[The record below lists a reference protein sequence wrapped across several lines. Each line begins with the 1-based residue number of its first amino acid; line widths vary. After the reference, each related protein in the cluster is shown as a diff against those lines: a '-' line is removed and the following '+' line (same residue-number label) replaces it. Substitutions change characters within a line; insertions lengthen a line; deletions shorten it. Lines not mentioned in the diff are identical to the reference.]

1 MKKRVEDINNRSGS
15 EDSADGN
22 DEAENEADDEIDDE
36 MKCKLDSKSKA
47 LLILSQDLM
56 SCQRERD
63 EYKLMAEQIRDKYSR
78 LKKVLL
84 TTSTEQLMMSSQ
96 GLMGSASIP
105 LTQVLLELTD
115 QNKFL
120 LFEVEELKSKLSDS
134 ESDLKLLRE
143 QLRNLR
149 NIQRF
154 ESDGEPLGT
163 LRAESTM
170 SSQGLVDEAILEQ
183 LESFRNKVLL
193 MERDLQLI
201 LEEKEELI
209 CSRDGYKRKVQRLN
223 QQLNQLL
230 NSKTDQIQEGKNSIL
245 DIDSVV
251 TENLFLKEKLKA
263 LEEEKRLNVS
273 TMNKYKALLEKSSKS
288 PSGGY
293 NTILNSITR
302 SLNPV
307 QASFKISEENES
319 LDVMSPNTQVISSKQ
334 IQAFISSHEL
344 NSLPVNEHSIT
355 RLRSLLLALFE
366 AFCDKSS
373 ALIIHKKNNK
383 LLGRRINELE
393 DKIRELMA
401 KEKVML
407 LT

>member
-1 MKKRVEDINNRSGS
+1 MGS

-84 TTSTEQLMMSSQ
+84 TTSTEQLMMSNQ

-154 ESDGEPLGT
+154 ESGEPDGEPLGT
-163 LRAESTM
+163 FRTESTI

-193 MERDLQLI
+193 MERDLQLSFGRERRI
-201 LEEKEELI
+201 
-209 CSRDGYKRKVQRLN
+209 
-223 QQLNQLL
+223 
-230 NSKTDQIQEGKNSIL
+230 
-245 DIDSVV
+245 
-251 TENLFLKEKLKA
+251 NLFARQLQK
-263 LEEEKRLNVS
+263 
-273 TMNKYKALLEKSSKS
+273 KSSK
-288 PSGGY
+288 
-293 NTILNSITR
+293 T
-302 SLNPV
+302 
-307 QASFKISEENES
+307 ES
-319 LDVMSPNTQVISSKQ
+319 AT
-334 IQAFISSHEL
+334 
-344 NSLPVNEHSIT
+344 
-355 RLRSLLLALFE
+355 
-366 AFCDKSS
+366 
-373 ALIIHKKNNK
+373 
-383 LLGRRINELE
+383 
-393 DKIRELMA
+393 
-401 KEKVML
+401 
-407 LT
+407 